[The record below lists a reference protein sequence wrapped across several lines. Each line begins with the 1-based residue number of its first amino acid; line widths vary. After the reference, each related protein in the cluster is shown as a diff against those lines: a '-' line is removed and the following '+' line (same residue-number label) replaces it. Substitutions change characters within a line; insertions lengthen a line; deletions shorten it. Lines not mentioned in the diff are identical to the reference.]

1 MSEISKN
8 NKEIGKTIAT
18 KVPINIHNQLM
29 NLIENGDYLSISDFL
44 REAIREQLKTYK
56 VANFREIN
64 YFDAKKEVVSYFIK
78 YEDCFLDEIAIDLEL
93 DFELVLNIINDLIQE
108 GRIVKISIINDL
120 IQEGRIVKISND
132 ELFEKRGMDNH
143 EAYRLEDNDAVYR
156 IEGKR
161 LIVES
166 RSKDYEFISIRHN
179 VDYKS
184 VFKNNGVVVENASV
198 ILSEA
203 YSFIK

>member
-93 DFELVLNIINDLIQE
+93 DFELVLNIINDLIE
-108 GRIVKISIINDL
+108 
-120 IQEGRIVKISND
+120 EGRIVKISNE
-132 ELFEKRGMDNH
+132 ELFEKRGIDNRDV
-143 EAYRLEDNDAVYR
+143 YRSKDNDLVYR

-166 RSKDYEFISIRHN
+166 RSKDYEFITIRHN
-179 VDYKS
+179 ADYKS
-184 VFKNNGVVVENASV
+184 VFKNNGMVLENASV

>member
-1 MSEISKN
+1 MTEISKN

-18 KVPINIHNQLM
+18 KVPINIHNQLV

-56 VANFREIN
+56 IANFREID

-78 YEDCFLDEIAIDLEL
+78 YQDCFLDEIAIDLEL
-93 DFELVLNIINDLIQE
+93 DFGLVLDIINDLIIE
-108 GRIVKISIINDL
+108 GRV
-120 IQEGRIVKISND
+120 VKISND
-132 ELFEKRGMDNH
+132 ELFEKRNNDNQDQGSSKI
-143 EAYRLEDNDAVYR
+143 ENN
-156 IEGKR
+156 IKFEGKR

-179 VDYKS
+179 FNYKA
-184 VFKNNGVVVENASV
+184 VFKNNGIVVDNASV

-203 YSFIK
+203 YSFVK

>member
-18 KVPINIHNQLM
+18 KVPINIHNQLI

-64 YFDAKKEVVSYFIK
+64 YFDAKKEVLSYFIK
-78 YEDCFLDEIAIDLEL
+78 YDDCFLDEIAIDLEL
-93 DFELVLNIINDLIQE
+93 DFELVYNILNDLIQE
-108 GRIVKISIINDL
+108 GK
-120 IQEGRIVKISND
+120 IVKISNE
-132 ELFEKRGMDNH
+132 ELFEKRGIDYRDSNFSKDDNPI
-143 EAYRLEDNDAVYR
+143 YKID
-156 IEGKR
+156 GKR

-166 RSKDYEFISIRHN
+166 RSKGYEFISIRHN
-179 VDYKS
+179 MDYKS
-184 VFKNNGVVVENASV
+184 VFKNNGIVVENASV

>member
-64 YFDAKKEVVSYFIK
+64 YFDAKKEVLSYFIK
-78 YEDCFLDEIAIDLEL
+78 YNDCFLDEIAIDLEL
-93 DFELVLNIINDLIQE
+93 DFELVLKL
-108 GRIVKISIINDL
+108 
-120 IQEGRIVKISND
+120 
-132 ELFEKRGMDNH
+132 
-143 EAYRLEDNDAVYR
+143 
-156 IEGKR
+156 
-161 LIVES
+161 
-166 RSKDYEFISIRHN
+166 
-179 VDYKS
+179 
-184 VFKNNGVVVENASV
+184 ENA
-198 ILSEA
+198 
-203 YSFIK
+203 F

>member
-18 KVPINIHNQLM
+18 KVPINIHNQLI

-64 YFDAKKEVVSYFIK
+64 YFDAKKEVLSYFIR
-78 YEDCFLDEIAIDLEL
+78 YNDCFLDEIAIDLEL
-93 DFELVLNIINDLIQE
+93 DFELVYNIL
-108 GRIVKISIINDL
+108 NDL
-120 IQEGRIVKISND
+120 IQEGRIVKISN
-132 ELFEKRGMDNH
+132 EEM
-143 EAYRLEDNDAVYR
+143 LE
-156 IEGKR
+156 
-161 LIVES
+161 
-166 RSKDYEFISIRHN
+166 SKDYEFISIRHN
-179 VDYKS
+179 RDYKS
-184 VFKNNGVVVENASV
+184 IFKNSGSVVENASV

>member
-1 MSEISKN
+1 MTEISKN

-18 KVPINIHNQLM
+18 KVPINIHNQLIS
-29 NLIENGDYLSISDFL
+29 LIENGDYLSISDFL

-56 VANFREIN
+56 IANFREIN
-64 YFDAKKEVVSYFIK
+64 YFDAKREVISYFIK
-78 YEDCFLDEIAIDLEL
+78 YRDCFLDEIAIDLEL
-93 DFELVLNIINDLIQE
+93 EFELVLNIL
-108 GRIVKISIINDL
+108 NDL
-120 IQEGRIVKISND
+120 IQEGRIVKISNE
-132 ELFEKRGMDNH
+132 ELFEKRGIESKDVNCSKN
-143 EAYRLEDNDAVYR
+143 NDSLYR

-166 RSKDYEFISIRHN
+166 RSKDYEFISIRQN
-179 VDYKS
+179 VGYKS
-184 VFKNNGVVVENASV
+184 IFKNNGLVVENASV

>member
-18 KVPINIHNQLM
+18 KVPINIHNQLI

-64 YFDAKKEVVSYFIK
+64 YFDAKKEVLSYFIK
-78 YEDCFLDEIAIDLEL
+78 YDDCFLDEIAIDLEL
-93 DFELVLNIINDLIQE
+93 DFELVYNIL
-108 GRIVKISIINDL
+108 NDL
-120 IQEGRIVKISND
+120 IQEGRIVKISNE
-132 ELFEKRGMDNH
+132 ELIEKRGIDNQ
-143 EAYRLEDNDAVYR
+143 ESYNSKDSNRFYK

-184 VFKNNGVVVENASV
+184 IFKNNGAVVENASV

>member
-64 YFDAKKEVVSYFIK
+64 YFDAKKEVLSYFIK
-78 YEDCFLDEIAIDLEL
+78 YDDCFLDEIAIDLEL
-93 DFELVLNIINDLIQE
+93 DFELVYNIL
-108 GRIVKISIINDL
+108 NDL
-120 IQEGRIVKISND
+120 IQEGRIVKISNE
-132 ELFEKRGMDNH
+132 ELFEKRGIDYRDSNFSKDDNPI
-143 EAYRLEDNDAVYR
+143 YKID
-156 IEGKR
+156 GKR

-166 RSKDYEFISIRHN
+166 RSKGYEFISIRHN
-179 VDYKS
+179 MDYKS
-184 VFKNNGVVVENASV
+184 VFKNNGIVVENASV

>member
-78 YEDCFLDEIAIDLEL
+78 YNDCFLDEIAIDLEL
-93 DFELVLNIINDLIQE
+93 DFELVLNIIYDLM
-108 GRIVKISIINDL
+108 
-120 IQEGRIVKISND
+120 QEGRIVKISNE

-143 EAYRLEDNDAVYR
+143 EAYRLKDNDAVYR

>member
-78 YEDCFLDEIAIDLEL
+78 YDDCFLDEIAIDLEL
-93 DFELVLNIINDLIQE
+93 DFELVLNIIKDLME
-108 GRIVKISIINDL
+108 
-120 IQEGRIVKISND
+120 EGRIVKISNE
-132 ELFEKRGMDNH
+132 ELFEKRGIDNLDV
-143 EAYRLEDNDAVYR
+143 YRSKDNDSVYK

-161 LIVES
+161 FIVES
-166 RSKDYEFISIRHN
+166 RFKDYEFITIRHN
-179 VDYKS
+179 ADYKS
-184 VFKNNGVVVENASV
+184 VFKNNGMVLENASV

>member
-18 KVPINIHNQLM
+18 KVPINIHNQLI

-56 VANFREIN
+56 VANFREVN
-64 YFDAKKEVVSYFIK
+64 YFDAKKEILSYFIK
-78 YEDCFLDEIAIDLEL
+78 YDDCFLDEIAIDLEL
-93 DFELVLNIINDLIQE
+93 DFELVYNIL
-108 GRIVKISIINDL
+108 NDL
-120 IQEGRIVKISND
+120 IQEGRIVKISNE
-132 ELFEKRGMDNH
+132 ELLEKRGIGNLENYRSKDNG
-143 EAYRLEDNDAVYR
+143 RVYR

-179 VDYKS
+179 MDYKS
-184 VFKNNGVVVENASV
+184 IFKNNGVVVENASV

>member
-64 YFDAKKEVVSYFIK
+64 YFDAKKEVLSYFIK

-93 DFELVLNIINDLIQE
+93 DFELVLNIIY
-108 GRIVKISIINDL
+108 DL
-120 IQEGRIVKISND
+120 IQEGRIVKISNE
-132 ELFEKRGMDNH
+132 ELFEKRGMDNP
-143 EAYRLEDNDAVYR
+143 EVYRLKDNDAIYR

-166 RSKDYEFISIRHN
+166 RSKDYEFITIRHN

-184 VFKNNGVVVENASV
+184 VFKNNGVVLENASV

>member
-1 MSEISKN
+1 MSETSKN

-93 DFELVLNIINDLIQE
+93 DFELVLNIIY
-108 GRIVKISIINDL
+108 DL
-120 IQEGRIVKISND
+120 IQEGRIVKISNE
-132 ELFEKRGMDNH
+132 ELFEKRGMDNP
-143 EAYRLEDNDAVYR
+143 EVYRLKDNDAIYR

-184 VFKNNGVVVENASV
+184 VFKNNGVVLENASV

>member
-64 YFDAKKEVVSYFIK
+64 YFEAKKEVVSYFIK
-78 YEDCFLDEIAIDLEL
+78 YNDCFLDEIAIDLEL
-93 DFELVLNIINDLIQE
+93 DFELVLNIINDLLE
-108 GRIVKISIINDL
+108 
-120 IQEGRIVKISND
+120 EGRIVKISNE
-132 ELFEKRGMDNH
+132 ELFEKRGMDNP
-143 EAYRLEDNDAVYR
+143 EVYRLKDNDAVYR

-166 RSKDYEFISIRHN
+166 RSKDYEFITIRHN

-184 VFKNNGVVVENASV
+184 VFKNNGVVLENASV

>member
-1 MSEISKN
+1 MSETSKN

-93 DFELVLNIINDLIQE
+93 DFELVLNIIYDLM
-108 GRIVKISIINDL
+108 
-120 IQEGRIVKISND
+120 QEGRIVKISND

-143 EAYRLEDNDAVYR
+143 EAYRLKDNDAVYR

-184 VFKNNGVVVENASV
+184 VFKNNGVVLENASV

>member
-64 YFDAKKEVVSYFIK
+64 YFDAKKEVLSYFIK
-78 YEDCFLDEIAIDLEL
+78 YNDCFLDEIAIDLEL
-93 DFELVLNIINDLIQE
+93 EFELVLNIINDLINE
-108 GRIVKISIINDL
+108 GRVL
-120 IQEGRIVKISND
+120 RISNE
-132 ELFEKRGMDNH
+132 ELFEKRGIDSDT
-143 EAYRLEDNDAVYR
+143 YRSKDNDTVYK

-166 RSKDYEFISIRHN
+166 RSNDYEFISIRHN
-179 VDYKS
+179 ADYKS
-184 VFKNNGVVVENASV
+184 VFKNNGMVVENASV

>member
-18 KVPINIHNQLM
+18 KVPINIHNQLI

-56 VANFREIN
+56 VANFREVN
-64 YFDAKKEVVSYFIK
+64 YFDAKKEILSYFIK
-78 YEDCFLDEIAIDLEL
+78 YDDCFLDEIAIDLEL
-93 DFELVLNIINDLIQE
+93 DFELVYNILNDLIQE
-108 GRIVKISIINDL
+108 GK
-120 IQEGRIVKISND
+120 IVKISNE
-132 ELFEKRGMDNH
+132 ELFEKRGIDYRDSNFSKDDNPI
-143 EAYRLEDNDAVYR
+143 YKID
-156 IEGKR
+156 GKR

-166 RSKDYEFISIRHN
+166 RSKGYEFISIRHN
-179 VDYKS
+179 MDYKS
-184 VFKNNGVVVENASV
+184 VFKNNGIVVENASV

>member
-1 MSEISKN
+1 MSETSKN

-78 YEDCFLDEIAIDLEL
+78 YNDCFLDEIAIDLEL

-108 GRIVKISIINDL
+108 GRIVKIS
-120 IQEGRIVKISND
+120 ND

-143 EAYRLEDNDAVYR
+143 EAYRLKDNDAVYR

>member
-1 MSEISKN
+1 MSETSKN

-18 KVPINIHNQLM
+18 KVPINIHNQLI

-64 YFDAKKEVVSYFIK
+64 YFDAKKEVISYFIK
-78 YEDCFLDEIAIDLEL
+78 YKECFLDEIAIDLEL
-93 DFELVLNIINDLIQE
+93 DFELVINILNDLI
-108 GRIVKISIINDL
+108 I
-120 IQEGRIVKISND
+120 EGRIVKISND
-132 ELFEKRGMDNH
+132 ELSEKRALNNSDIATSKANN
-143 EAYRLEDNDAVYR
+143 ALLKF
-156 IEGKR
+156 EGKR

-166 RSKDYEFISIRHN
+166 RSRDYEFISIRHN
-179 VDYKS
+179 NDYKS
-184 VFKNNGVVVENASV
+184 ILKNNGIIVKNASV

-203 YSFIK
+203 YSFVS

>member
-18 KVPINIHNQLM
+18 KVPINIHNQLI

-64 YFDAKKEVVSYFIK
+64 YFDAKKEVLSYFIR
-78 YEDCFLDEIAIDLEL
+78 YDDCFLDEIAIDLEL
-93 DFELVLNIINDLIQE
+93 DFELVYNIL
-108 GRIVKISIINDL
+108 NDL
-120 IQEGRIVKISND
+120 IQEGRIVKISNE
-132 ELFEKRGMDNH
+132 ELLEKRGIGNQ
-143 EAYRLEDNDAVYR
+143 ETYRSKDNDRVYR

-179 VDYKS
+179 MDYKS
-184 VFKNNGVVVENASV
+184 IFKNNGVVVENASV

>member
-18 KVPINIHNQLM
+18 KVPINIHNQLI

-64 YFDAKKEVVSYFIK
+64 YFDAKKEVLSYFIR
-78 YEDCFLDEIAIDLEL
+78 YDDCFLDEIAIDLEL
-93 DFELVLNIINDLIQE
+93 DFELVLNIL
-108 GRIVKISIINDL
+108 NDL
-120 IQEGRIVKISND
+120 IQEGRIVKISNE
-132 ELFEKRGMDNH
+132 ELLEKRGIDNPESYH
-143 EAYRLEDNDAVYR
+143 SKNNNSVYK

-179 VDYKS
+179 MDYNS
-184 VFKNNGVVVENASV
+184 IFKNNGAVVENASV
-198 ILSEA
+198 ILSEG

>member
-1 MSEISKN
+1 MSETSKN

-93 DFELVLNIINDLIQE
+93 DFELVLNIIYDLIQE
-108 GRIVKISIINDL
+108 GRIA
-120 IQEGRIVKISND
+120 KISNE
-132 ELFEKRGMDNH
+132 ELFEKRGMDNY
-143 EAYRLEDNDAVYR
+143 EAYRLKDNDAVYR

-184 VFKNNGVVVENASV
+184 VFKNNGLVVENASV

>member
-18 KVPINIHNQLM
+18 KVPINIHNQLI

-56 VANFREIN
+56 VANFREVN
-64 YFDAKKEVVSYFIK
+64 YFDAKKEILSYFIK
-78 YEDCFLDEIAIDLEL
+78 YDDCFLDEIAIDLEL
-93 DFELVLNIINDLIQE
+93 DFELVYNIL
-108 GRIVKISIINDL
+108 NDL
-120 IQEGRIVKISND
+120 IQEGRIVKISNE
-132 ELFEKRGMDNH
+132 ELLEKRGIGNQ
-143 EAYRLEDNDAVYR
+143 ETYRSKDNDRVYR

-179 VDYKS
+179 MDYKS
-184 VFKNNGVVVENASV
+184 IFKNNGVVVENASV

>member
-1 MSEISKN
+1 MTEISKN

-18 KVPINIHNQLM
+18 KVPINIHNQLI

-64 YFDAKKEVVSYFIK
+64 YFEAKKEVISYFIK
-78 YEDCFLDEIAIDLEL
+78 YNDCFMDEIAIDLEL
-93 DFELVLNIINDLIQE
+93 DFELVLNILNDL
-108 GRIVKISIINDL
+108 VL
-120 IQEGRIVKISND
+120 EGRIVKISND
-132 ELFEKRGMDNH
+132 ELIEKRGLKSPDLDNS
-143 EAYRLEDNDAVYR
+143 NDEGN
-156 IEGKR
+156 IIKLEGKR

-179 VDYKS
+179 TNYKS
-184 VFKNNGVVVENASV
+184 ILKNNGVVVDNATV

-203 YSFIK
+203 YSFVK

>member
-18 KVPINIHNQLM
+18 KVPINIHNQLI

-64 YFDAKKEVVSYFIK
+64 YFDAKKEVLSYFIR
-78 YEDCFLDEIAIDLEL
+78 YNDCFLDEITIDLEL
-93 DFELVLNIINDLIQE
+93 DFELVLNIL
-108 GRIVKISIINDL
+108 NDL
-120 IQEGRIVKISND
+120 IQEGRIVKISNE
-132 ELFEKRGMDNH
+132 ELLEKRGIDNPESYH
-143 EAYRLEDNDAVYR
+143 SKNNNSVYK

-179 VDYKS
+179 MDYKS
-184 VFKNNGVVVENASV
+184 IFKNNGAVVENASV
-198 ILSEA
+198 ILSEG

>member
-1 MSEISKN
+1 MSETSKN

-78 YEDCFLDEIAIDLEL
+78 YNDCFLDEIAINLEL
-93 DFELVLNIINDLIQE
+93 DFELVLNIINDLM
-108 GRIVKISIINDL
+108 
-120 IQEGRIVKISND
+120 QEGRIVKISND

-143 EAYRLEDNDAVYR
+143 EAYRLKDNDAVYR

>member
-1 MSEISKN
+1 MSETSKN

-93 DFELVLNIINDLIQE
+93 DFELVYNIL
-108 GRIVKISIINDL
+108 NDL
-120 IQEGRIVKISND
+120 IQEGRIVKISNE
-132 ELFEKRGMDNH
+132 ELLEKRGIDNPESYH
-143 EAYRLEDNDAVYR
+143 SKNNNSVYK

>member
-1 MSEISKN
+1 MTEISKN

-18 KVPINIHNQLM
+18 KVPINIHNQLV

-56 VANFREIN
+56 IANFREID

-78 YEDCFLDEIAIDLEL
+78 YQDCFLDEIAIDLEL
-93 DFELVLNIINDLIQE
+93 DFGLVLNILNDLI
-108 GRIVKISIINDL
+108 L
-120 IQEGRIVKISND
+120 EGRIVKISNE
-132 ELFEKRGMDNH
+132 ELLEMRG
-143 EAYRLEDNDAVYR
+143 NDKDQENTN
-156 IEGKR
+156 IKLEGKR

-166 RSKDYEFISIRHN
+166 RSKDYEFISVRHN
-179 VDYKS
+179 FNYKS
-184 VFKNNGVVVENASV
+184 VFKNNGIVVDNASI

-203 YSFIK
+203 YSFVK

>member
-64 YFDAKKEVVSYFIK
+64 YFDAKKEVLSYFIK
-78 YEDCFLDEIAIDLEL
+78 YNDCFLDEIAIDLEL
-93 DFELVLNIINDLIQE
+93 EFELVLNIINDLIKE
-108 GRIVKISIINDL
+108 GRVL
-120 IQEGRIVKISND
+120 RISNE
-132 ELFEKRGMDNH
+132 ELFEKRGIDSDT
-143 EAYRLEDNDAVYR
+143 YRSKDNDSVYK

-166 RSKDYEFISIRHN
+166 RSKDYEFISIMHN

-184 VFKNNGVVVENASV
+184 VFKNSGMVVENASV

>member
-78 YEDCFLDEIAIDLEL
+78 YDYCFLDEIAIDLEL
-93 DFELVLNIINDLIQE
+93 DFELVLNIIKDLME
-108 GRIVKISIINDL
+108 
-120 IQEGRIVKISND
+120 EGRIVKISNE
-132 ELFEKRGMDNH
+132 ELFEKRGIDNLDV
-143 EAYRLEDNDAVYR
+143 YRSKDNDSVYK

-161 LIVES
+161 FIVES
-166 RSKDYEFISIRHN
+166 RFKDYEFITIRHN
-179 VDYKS
+179 ADYKS
-184 VFKNNGVVVENASV
+184 VFKNNGMVLENASV

>member
-1 MSEISKN
+1 MTEINRN

-18 KVPINIHNQLM
+18 KVPINIHNQLV

-64 YFDAKKEVVSYFIK
+64 YFDAKKEVISYFIR
-78 YEDCFLDEIAIDLEL
+78 YNDCFLDEIAIDLEL
-93 DFELVLNIINDLIQE
+93 DFELAYNILNDL
-108 GRIVKISIINDL
+108 L
-120 IQEGRIVKISND
+120 LEGRIVKISND
-132 ELFEKRGMDNH
+132 ELFEKRGLFNQ
-143 EAYRLEDNDAVYR
+143 EGASLKNRGNILKF
-156 IEGKR
+156 EGKR

-166 RSKDYEFISIRHN
+166 RDKDYEFISIRHN
-179 VDYKS
+179 ADYRTIQ
-184 VFKNNGVVVENASV
+184 KNNGLVLNNASV

-203 YSFIK
+203 YSFVK